1 MVNRF
6 SITRVLMLLS
16 VPSRVMTRESRMM
29 VR

>member
-6 SITRVLMLLS
+6 SITRVFTVLR
-16 VPSRVMTRESRMM
+16 VPSLVITRESRMM